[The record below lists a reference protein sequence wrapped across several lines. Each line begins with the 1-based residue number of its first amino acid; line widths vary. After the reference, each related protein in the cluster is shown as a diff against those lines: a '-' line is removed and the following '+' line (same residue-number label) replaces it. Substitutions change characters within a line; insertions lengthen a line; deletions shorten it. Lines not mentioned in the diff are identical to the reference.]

1 MIKFTPRIFRVNQ
14 FLVFFSFFLLTAFF
28 ANAQKT
34 VTGKIL
40 NNKNK
45 QPIQG
50 ASIVVKGSGEGTQ
63 TAADG
68 SFKINVPN
76 DKSVL
81 VITAIGF
88 ESVQVATAGKTFI
101 AEELTES
108 AAALNEVVVVGYGTQ
123 KRRDITGAISSV
135 NAATIEKVPVVT
147 LDQALQGRAS
157 GVQVTNND
165 GSPGGN
171 ISVLIRGVGSLAANG
186 NNPLYIVDGYPITG
200 GINNINPSD
209 IATIDV
215 LKDAST
221 AIYGIRAANGVII
234 VTTKKGK
241 KNGIQVSVDAYNA
254 FQGQPKKYDIL
265 NAQQFATLANEV
277 EAADPGLNYK
287 VFAPWKTPASLTNVS
302 WQDALYRTGLTQSYN
317 VALRGGN
324 DKTQSAI
331 SFGYYDQKGIV
342 KESFFKRYTL
352 GLNLDFTPNKWLKS
366 STSVRYAYQNSN
378 NPFGT
383 GALVQLTQLPPTLDG
398 GSSITSQI
406 KDGASNYGFYNP
418 IYTYVAKYSNPL
430 YSIQTNEYKNVT
442 NYILANSSI
451 EATLYDG
458 LKIKTMAGVNVSQ
471 YSGSYYQPEDGRLFA
486 QYGAQA
492 GATQNAVYSQRIN
505 QTFEWLWENTL
516 SYEKTFG
523 SHNINFVGGVSA
535 QKNTFNAN
543 GGSGVPPNSVIRDL
557 GQVRTGTLNLDRYGN
572 GQTIYTLAS
581 EFARLSYK
589 FKDKYSLQGIVRRD
603 GSSKFDTG
611 HQYGVFPSISASW
624 SAKKESFLEGVS
636 WLHDLKLRASW
647 GRLGNEG
654 AIGVYQYQA
663 QYAAGAPASS
673 SGNLGYPFNKL
684 YQSGIAQIQPANPL
698 LRWEEDEQTDIG
710 FDAAFLQGNLTVTVD
725 YFNRKSKDFLL
736 RLAAPA
742 QSGYNELTRNVG
754 SMVNKGLEMAFNYNH
769 RVSKDLNYN
778 VGLTLTTVKNKLT
791 SIVSGT
797 TFVSN
802 FGGVRPAG
810 NNWDEFGRTY
820 IGQSV
825 GEFYGYKSLGVFQNK
840 AQIDALNAASVSK
853 NPNFPN
859 YWKPVT
865 VAGDRYF
872 ADMNGDGH
880 VNADDR
886 ISLGSP
892 LPKFYGG
899 LNLDVSYKSW
909 DVNAYFYGVYGNK
922 ILNYQK
928 SSMQSFQNRSFVGV
942 QNVSKEFYDNHW
954 TPTNPSNTYSRASYN
969 DDAAGSNVPS
979 SAWIEDGSFTKL
991 KNLTVGYTLPT
1002 SLITKYSISKVRVYV
1017 SSQNLFT
1024 ITKYSGLDPEIG
1036 IQGGNATQNGVDNGT
1051 YPGSKFFTFGLNV
1064 TF

>member
-1 MIKFTPRIFRVNQ
+1 MIRQISRFAPG
-14 FLVFFSFFLLTAFF
+14 VFFALFFTLFCF
-28 ANAQKT
+28 DANAQKE
-34 VTGKIL
+34 VSGQVLSGKD
-40 NNKNK
+40 NK
-45 QPIQG
+45 PIAG
-50 ASIVVKGSGEGTQ
+50 ASIVVKGSTEGTQ
-63 TAADG
+63 TAGDG
-68 SFKINVPN
+68 SFKITLPAT
-76 DKSVL
+76 KSIL
-81 VITAIGF
+81 VVTAINF
-88 ESVQVATAGKTFI
+88 ESREVATAGKTSVTV
-101 AEELTES
+101 ELTES
-108 AAALNEVVVVGYGTQ
+108 ASSLNEVVVIGYGTQ
-123 KRRDITGAISSV
+123 KRKDLSGAVSSV
-135 NAATIEKVPVVT
+135 SAATIEKVPVVT

-165 GSPGGN
+165 GAPGGN
-171 ISVLIRGVGSLAANG
+171 ISVLIRGVGSLAGNG

-200 GINNINPSD
+200 GINNINPAD

-241 KNGIQVSVDAYNA
+241 KNGTQVSLDAYSA

-277 EAADPGLNYK
+277 EAADPGQNFK
-287 VFAPWKTPASLTNVS
+287 VFAPWKTPTSLANVS

-317 VALRGGN
+317 IALRGGN
-324 DKTQSAI
+324 DKAQSAI
-331 SFGYYDQKGIV
+331 SLGYYDQKGIV

-352 GLNLDFTPNKWLKS
+352 GLNLDYTPNKWLKS

-378 NPFGT
+378 TAFGT

-398 GSSITSQI
+398 GSSITNQI
-406 KDGASNYGFYNP
+406 KDGAGNYGFYNP
-418 IYTYVAKYSNPL
+418 VYTYVAKYSNPL
-430 YSIQTNEYKNVT
+430 FSIETNEYKNVS
-442 NYILANSSI
+442 NYILVNSSL
-451 EATLYDG
+451 EAMLYDG

-486 QYGAQA
+486 QYGSLA
-492 GATQNAVYSQRIN
+492 GATQNPLYNQRTN
-505 QTFEWLWENTL
+505 QTFEWLWENTV

-523 SHNINFVGGVSA
+523 SHSINFVGGVSA
-535 QKNTFNAN
+535 QKNTFTAN

-624 SAKKESFLEGVS
+624 NAKKESFLEGVN
-636 WLHDLKLRASW
+636 WLNDLKLRVSW
-647 GRLGNEG
+647 GILGNES

-663 QYAAGAPASS
+663 QYVAGAPASS

-725 YFNRKSKDFLL
+725 YFDRKSKDFLL
-736 RLAAPA
+736 KLAAPA

-769 RVSKDLNYN
+769 RVNKDLNYN
-778 VGLTLTTVKNKLT
+778 AGLTLTTVKNKLT

-810 NNWDEFGRTY
+810 NNWDEFGRTF

-825 GEFYGYKSLGVFQNK
+825 GEFYGYKSLGIFQTQ
-840 AQIDALNAASVSK
+840 AQIDALNAASK
-853 NPNFPN
+853 AKDPNFPN

-865 VAGDRYF
+865 VPGDRYF
-872 ADMNGDGH
+872 ADVNGDGH
-880 VNADDR
+880 VNSDDR
-886 ISLGSP
+886 VSLGSP

-899 LNLDVSYKSW
+899 LNLDVTYKSW
-909 DVNAYFYGVYGNK
+909 DFNAYFYGVFGNK

-928 SSMQSFQNRSFVGV
+928 SSLQSFQNRSFVGV

-954 TPTNPSNTYSRASYN
+954 TPTRPSNTFSRASYN

-979 SAWIEDGSFTKL
+979 SAWIEDGGFTKL
-991 KNLTVGYTLPT
+991 KNLTVGYTLP
-1002 SLITKYSISKVRVYV
+1002 SGFVTKYSITKARFYLST
-1017 SSQNLFT
+1017 QNLFT
-1024 ITKYSGLDPEIG
+1024 ITNYSGLDPEIG

-1051 YPGSKFFTFGLNV
+1051 YPGSKFVTLGLNV